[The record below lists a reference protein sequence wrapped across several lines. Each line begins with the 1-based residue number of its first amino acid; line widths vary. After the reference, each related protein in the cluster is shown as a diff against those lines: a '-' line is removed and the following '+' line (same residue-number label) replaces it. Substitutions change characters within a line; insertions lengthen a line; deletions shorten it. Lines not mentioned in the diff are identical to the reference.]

1 MKSKITTTCL
11 LITVL
16 LFGQENDSVKLKDH
30 ELTNKLTHLSLKFE
44 AENEIAV
51 LIGENIELFNNELK
65 VIKKIETGTFVKTIE
80 KSRNYY
86 NNGKIDENCNGY
98 RFVKIVYEDTEYIV
112 KGNVIFK
119 LEKFK
124 EQPKR
129 ENSALIFFETS
140 KSQDYLQNIKP
151 AQGFEFCEY
160 FTYSPFVI
168 FNVKKEQFNFIKLEK
183 SELFS
188 KISSAFKEANFLQT
202 KGVYNLTFFDEGF
215 YGFETFH
222 NGTPYGVKITESQ
235 GTFIAK
241 YML

>member
-1 MKSKITTTCL
+1 MKTKITVTCL
-11 LITVL
+11 LISVL
-16 LFGQENDSVKLKDH
+16 LFGQENDSVKFKEH
-30 ELTNKLTHLSLKFE
+30 ESTNELTHLSLKFE
-44 AENEIAV
+44 DENESAV
-51 LIGENIELFNNELK
+51 LIGENIELFNDELK
-65 VIKKIETGTFVKTIE
+65 VVKTIETGTFVKTIE

-98 RFVKIVYEDTEYIV
+98 RFVKIVHENTEYIV

-168 FNVKKEQFNFIKLEK
+168 YNVKKEQFNLIKLEK
-183 SELFS
+183 NELFS
-188 KISSAFKEANFLQT
+188 KISSDFKEADFLQT

-222 NGTPYGVKITESQ
+222 DAMPYSVQITESE
-235 GTFIAK
+235 GSFIAK
-241 YML
+241 YMQ